1 MCHDV
6 SVGGDEFVFRGAI
19 KLAGLHRKR
28 RFVLRGSWLG
38 SFWRAV
44 QRTAVSSLLCSVIL
58 TGVFECVFAC
68 VFYFRETF

>member
-1 MCHDV
+1 MRNVCFEKSLKKHTDFVCHDV

-38 SFWRAV
+38 ALHFGG
-44 QRTAVSSLLCSVIL
+44 L
-58 TGVFECVFAC
+58 
-68 VFYFRETF
+68 YREQL